1 MNSNVALPDGPSPQ
15 ARFRLFGP
23 GRFDKRK
30 IAAGVVVIAVFVAAV
45 YAVYRCPPAPTAPPA
60 PSQTGAQ
67 PPPAAPVVKAPSGA
81 KTSAHTKPGSRG
93 GSVGSAPA
101 TTRTGVASS
110 CAVSDATAH

>member
-45 YAVYRCPPAPTAPPA
+45 YAVYRYAQDLNIHRV
-60 PSQTGAQ
+60 PSQTVAQ
-67 PPPAAPVVKAPSGA
+67 PPAAAPVVKAPSGA
-81 KTSAHTKPGSRG
+81 KTSAHTKLGSRG

-101 TTRTGVASS
+101 TTRTGVAS
-110 CAVSDATAH
+110 